1 MTREENIQY
10 LEARLRDNPKSIHF
24 ARLADYYLK
33 QGRID
38 EAIELCLEGI
48 NHHPSYVTGNFIL
61 AKAYLA
67 KGEREKA
74 EAEYK
79 KVLTHDQQYLA
90 AHRELGDLMAKTGWE
105 NKAIMH
111 YKTILR
117 IDPLDEETR
126 QMLRSVSGEGRIA
139 TPTVE
144 KQKIEETPSPGAK
157 EVPSI
162 EGKPEED
169 WSKELEDVFSTE
181 KTEHADEATTPPH
194 DGTSESPTVEIPELE
209 EKTEDVEESI
219 TLDIPQDTVEKETP
233 EETSPPAVET
243 QLIGDEPVFEPMEG
257 QTAEDT
263 ETPVPQ
269 KEPEP
274 EAKPGEKEFSFDIA
288 DVATEMEEKEE
299 KQEDLSED
307 TLLDVGEIPPETPTE
322 ETPLAP
328 ETMPDIE
335 SEKEVPRETP
345 SEEDTTETETPL
357 TATEPESTDEDRE
370 PETGAPS
377 EEKREAKIVS
387 PTLGEIY
394 AAQGQ
399 YAKAIKIYETLV
411 KNNPKDESRYREKIE
426 ALQKKLDDSASI

>member
-1 MTREENIQY
+1 MTDEENIQY
-10 LEARLRDNPKSIHF
+10 LEARLRDNPKSLHF

-38 EAIELCLEGI
+38 EAIQLCVEGI

-139 TPTVE
+139 APTVE
-144 KQKIEETPSPGAK
+144 KQKIEETPSPAVQ
-157 EVPSI
+157 ETPSI
-162 EGKPEED
+162 EGKSEED
-169 WSKELEDVFSTE
+169 WSKELEDVFSAETTE
-181 KTEHADEATTPPH
+181 QADEVTTPPQ
-194 DGTSESPTVEIPELE
+194 DGTPESPTIELPELE
-209 EKTEDVEESI
+209 EEKEDVEESI
-219 TLDIPQDTVEKETP
+219 SLDIPEDTVEKDITEKI
-233 EETSPPAVET
+233 SLPAAET

-257 QTAEDT
+257 PTAEDM
-263 ETPVPQ
+263 ETHVPQ

-274 EAKPGEKEFSFDIA
+274 EAKPDEKEFSFDIA
-288 DVATEMEEKEE
+288 DVATEMDDKEE

-307 TLLDVGEIPPETPTE
+307 TLLDIGEMPPEIRKEEIPLT
-322 ETPLAP
+322 P
-328 ETMPDIE
+328 ETMPDTE
-335 SEKEVPRETP
+335 SEKEAPRKTP
-345 SEEDTTETETPL
+345 SEDDTFETPL
-357 TATEPESTDEDRE
+357 TAAEPESTDEARE
-370 PETGAPS
+370 AETDTAS
-377 EEKREAKIVS
+377 EEKTETKIVS

-399 YAKAIKIYETLV
+399 YAKAIKIYETLIN
-411 KNNPKDESRYREKIE
+411 NNPKEESRYREKIE
-426 ALQKKLDDSASI
+426 ALQKKLDDSGST

>member
-1 MTREENIQY
+1 MTDEENIQY
-10 LEARLRDNPKSIHF
+10 LEARLRDNPKSLHF

-38 EAIELCLEGI
+38 EAIQLCLEGI

-139 TPTVE
+139 TPTVG
-144 KQKIEETPSPGAK
+144 KKKIEEIPSPETEKTTDIGG
-157 EVPSI
+157 E
-162 EGKPEED
+162 PEED

-181 KTEHADEATTPPH
+181 KTEHAEEATTPPH
-194 DGTSESPTVEIPELE
+194 DGTPESPTVELPELE
-209 EKTEDVEESI
+209 GKKEDVEEPI
-219 TLDIPQDTVEKETP
+219 TLDLPQDLAEEKTS
-233 EETSPPAVET
+233 EETSPPSAES

-257 QTAEDT
+257 QTTEDM

-274 EAKPGEKEFSFDIA
+274 ETKSDEREFSFDIA
-288 DVATEMEEKEE
+288 DVATEMDDTEE

-307 TLLDVGEIPPETPTE
+307 TLLDVGDMPPETRTE

-328 ETMPDIE
+328 ETMPDTE
-335 SEKEVPRETP
+335 SEEEVPRETP
-345 SEEDTTETETPL
+345 SEDDTSETPL
-357 TATEPESTDEDRE
+357 TAAEPESEAKAPK
-370 PETGAPS
+370 PEAGAAS
-377 EEKREAKIVS
+377 EEKKETKIVS

-399 YAKAIKIYETLV
+399 YAKAIKIYETLIN
-411 KNNPKDESRYREKIE
+411 NNPKEESRYREKID
-426 ALQKKLDDSASI
+426 ALKKKLDEDT

>member
-1 MTREENIQY
+1 MTDEKHIQF
-10 LEARLRDNPKSIHF
+10 LEARLQDNPKSLHF
-24 ARLADYYLK
+24 ARLADHYLK

-117 IDPLDEETR
+117 IDPLDDETR
-126 QMLRSVSGEGRIA
+126 QMLRSFSGEGRIA
-139 TPTVE
+139 APTVE
-144 KQKIEETPSPGAK
+144 EKKKEEAPSPGVEETPG
-157 EVPSI
+157 I
-162 EGKPEED
+162 EGETGED
-169 WSKELEDVFSTE
+169 WSKELEDVFSAET
-181 KTEHADEATTPPH
+181 TEHAKEAPTPPQ
-194 DGTSESPTVEIPELE
+194 DVSPESPTMELPELE
-209 EKTEDVEESI
+209 EKTEDVEEPV
-219 TLDIPQDTVEKETP
+219 TLDIPEDMAEAEKSEAP
-233 EETSPPAVET
+233 SPPPSET
-243 QLIGDEPVFEPMEG
+243 QLIGEEPIFEPMEG
-257 QTAEDT
+257 QAREDT
-263 ETPVPQ
+263 ETPL
-269 KEPEP
+269 PEKKP
-274 EAKPGEKEFSFDIA
+274 ETESKPDEKEFSFDIA
-288 DVATEMEEKEE
+288 DVATEIKDEEG

-307 TLLDVGEIPPETPTE
+307 TLLDVDYMPPEIKTA
-322 ETPLAP
+322 ETPLSP
-328 ETMPDIE
+328 EATPKAE
-335 SEKEVPRETP
+335 LGPEATREIP
-345 SEEDTTETETPL
+345 SEEETSDTPL
-357 TATEPESTDEDRE
+357 TAAEPEPTSDT
-370 PETGAPS
+370 PESDADDTS
-377 EEKREAKIVS
+377 EEKKDNKIVS

-411 KNNPKDESRYREKIE
+411 KNNPEEESRYREKIE
-426 ALQKKLDDSASI
+426 ALKKKLDESASM